1 MTGPK
6 RSGFPGLEFPSLQW
20 EPVEDHPDTRPLELH
35 ERPFQVRVDIQL
47 AVIAEINVRVALNIE
62 NMWGQP
68 ECVPYIC
75 DLVFGG
81 VREGQSRQGFKREV
95 VAALM
100 TLADLHKQA
109 FGLMGHEES
118 RP

>member
-1 MTGPK
+1 MSRPK
-6 RSGFPGLEFPSLQW
+6 SSDFPALPFPSLHW
-20 EPVEDHPDTRPLELH
+20 ERVEEHPDTRPMELH

-47 AVIAEINVRVALNIE
+47 SVIAEINVRVALNIE
-62 NMWGQP
+62 NLWGQAG
-68 ECVPYIC
+68 CVPYIC

-81 VREGQSRQGFKREV
+81 VREGESRQGFKREV
-95 VAALM
+95 VTALM